1 MVKTL
6 LTGAALAVLSGFY
19 TPAAFAGSTVFE
31 SKDVLT
37 PSQALGRYQW
47 LEKCYSGLL
56 LEVADNI
63 FDPTT
68 PVSNEQKLADLKNV
82 FLYKNGAL
90 RNDAKYLTF
99 GDENNANPK
108 RWYGGTSLNDGCN
121 QIPSDYS
128 VSALLV
134 TPSINQY
141 CTTQSRTKDYEY
153 IKEVT
158 FSDLTNSS
166 DAEFYSNFVGQAA
179 KIYKDRDY
187 QLTLT
192 PGFTSAETYP
202 ETWHVYIDW
211 NQDGDFADAGET
223 RNAGVSEQAITL
235 NITPPSGTVSGLTKM
250 RISMDYLGGNTNACK
265 EIDSGEIEDYLIY
278 IK

>member
-1 MVKTL
+1 MLKTL
-6 LTGAALAVLSGFY
+6 LSGAALAVLSGLY
-19 TPAAFAGSTVFE
+19 TPAALAESTVFE

-37 PSQALGRYQW
+37 PAQALGRYQW

-68 PVSNEQKLADLKNV
+68 PISNEQKLADLKNV
-82 FLYKNGAL
+82 FLYKNGVL
-90 RNDAKYLTF
+90 KDDAKYLTF
-99 GDENNANPK
+99 GDETNANPK
-108 RWYGGTSLNDGCN
+108 RWYAGTSLNDGCN

-134 TPSINQY
+134 TPSIKQY
-141 CTTQSRTKDYEY
+141 CTAQSRTKDYEF

-166 DAEFYSNFVGQAA
+166 GAEFYSNFVGQAA
-179 KIYKDRDY
+179 RIYKDRDY

-192 PGFTSAETYP
+192 PGFTGADTYP
-202 ETWHVYIDW
+202 ETWHVFIDW
-211 NQDGDFADAGET
+211 NQDGDFYDASESY
-223 RNAGVSEQAITL
+223 NAGVSNQAVNL
-235 NITPPSGTVSGLTKM
+235 NITPPPGTVSGLTKM
-250 RISMDYLGGNTNACK
+250 RVTMDYLGGNSDACK